1 MRFQVEKE
9 HNRGRK
15 AHSKIKSVY
24 KVTCTSHVLFVHIYR
39 GRIPKLRC
47 LPITGWPP
55 RSSSRLSMD
64 NNVGRTTG
72 QLKVVRRRRVLNS
85 HSQHLTQGSGVLPA
99 AFCKHLVCQRYILNM
114 TSVSGRDESFKWLF
128 EVVSIAGAFRRVGVA

>member
-15 AHSKIKSVY
+15 AHSKIKSIY
-24 KVTCTSHVLFVHIYR
+24 KDTCTSHVMFVYIYR

-64 NNVGRTTG
+64 NDVGRTTG
-72 QLKVVRRRRVLNS
+72 QLEVVRRRRILNS
-85 HSQHLTQGSGVLPA
+85 HSQHPTQGSSVQIPG
-99 AFCKHLVCQRYILNM
+99 FCKHLVCQVYILNM
-114 TSVSGRDESFKWLF
+114 TSVSGRDESFKCLF